1 MIFSEQDTLPNG
13 VTIPRLALG
22 TWFLPD
28 QQAAEAVK
36 TALSIGYR
44 HIDTAQAYGNEAG
57 VGEGIRRSGI
67 PREEIFVTSKV
78 AAEHKS
84 YATAAQSIHQT
95 LTTMGLDYV
104 DLMLIHSP
112 QPWAEVN
119 QSDNRYFPENRQV
132 WRALE
137 DALSAGKVR
146 AIGVSNFQPADLENL
161 WATAAVKPMV
171 NQVLCHI
178 SNTPLAL
185 LSFCRSRGILLE
197 AYSPVAHGEAK
208 KNPAIQRMAQR
219 YGVSVP
225 QLCIRYDLQLG
236 MVVLPKAANPD
247 HMRENASLDFTI
259 SEEDMDQLL
268 RLPPIQDY
276 GPFRHFPVFG
286 GKKNGYGVPPVS
298 AERFAFLAA
307 FPKNHL
313 SPERELW
320 YTTVAFLSFDPP
332 SHERSLFWT

>member
-1 MIFSEQDTLPNG
+1 MEYITLANG
-13 VTIPRLALG
+13 VKMPLLG
-22 TWFLPD
+22 YGVYQVDP
-28 QQAAEAVK
+28 AECERCVTDAIAV
-36 TALSIGYR
+36 GYR
-44 HIDTAQAYGNEAG
+44 SIDTAQAYGNEAG

-236 MVVLPKAANPD
+236 MVVLPKAANPE

-286 GKKNGYGVPPVS
+286 GKKNG
-298 AERFAFLAA
+298 
-307 FPKNHL
+307 
-313 SPERELW
+313 
-320 YTTVAFLSFDPP
+320 
-332 SHERSLFWT
+332 

>member
-22 TWFLPD
+22 TWFLPN

-208 KNPAIQRMAQR
+208 KNPAIQRMAN
-219 YGVSVP
+219 GTGS
-225 QLCIRYDLQLG
+225 
-236 MVVLPKAANPD
+236 
-247 HMRENASLDFTI
+247 
-259 SEEDMDQLL
+259 
-268 RLPPIQDY
+268 
-276 GPFRHFPVFG
+276 PFPS
-286 GKKNGYGVPPVS
+286 S
-298 AERFAFLAA
+298 AFAMTCSWAWWS
-307 FPKNHL
+307 
-313 SPERELW
+313 SPRQQ
-320 YTTVAFLSFDPP
+320 T
-332 SHERSLFWT
+332 RSTCEKTPL

>member
-1 MIFSEQDTLPNG
+1 
-13 VTIPRLALG
+13 
-22 TWFLPD
+22 
-28 QQAAEAVK
+28 
-36 TALSIGYR
+36 
-44 HIDTAQAYGNEAG
+44 
-57 VGEGIRRSGI
+57 
-67 PREEIFVTSKV
+67 
-78 AAEHKS
+78 
-84 YATAAQSIHQT
+84 
-95 LTTMGLDYV
+95 
-104 DLMLIHSP
+104 
-112 QPWAEVN
+112 
-119 QSDNRYFPENRQV
+119 
-132 WRALE
+132 
-137 DALSAGKVR
+137 
-146 AIGVSNFQPADLENL
+146 
-161 WATAAVKPMV
+161 MV

-178 SNTPLAL
+178 SNTPLSL

-236 MVVLPKAANPD
+236 MVVLPKAANPE

-286 GKKNGYGVPPVS
+286 AKRTHKAYLLCRQAV
-298 AERFAFLAA
+298 RFPCA

-320 YTTVAFLSFDPP
+320 YTTVVFLSFDSP

>member
-137 DALSAGKVR
+137 DALSVGKVR
-146 AIGVSNFQPADLENL
+146 GLRPPAL
-161 WATAAVKPMV
+161 
-171 NQVLCHI
+171 H
-178 SNTPLAL
+178 S
-185 LSFCRSRGILLE
+185 
-197 AYSPVAHGEAK
+197 
-208 KNPAIQRMAQR
+208 
-219 YGVSVP
+219 
-225 QLCIRYDLQLG
+225 
-236 MVVLPKAANPD
+236 
-247 HMRENASLDFTI
+247 
-259 SEEDMDQLL
+259 L
-268 RLPPIQDY
+268 RLAAGHGGPPQGSKPGAHAGKRLPGLYHLRGGY
-276 GPFRHFPVFG
+276 GPASAPAPHPRLWPLPPLPCVWGQKERIRRTSCVGRAVRFPC
-286 GKKNGYGVPPVS
+286 
-298 AERFAFLAA
+298 A

-320 YTTVAFLSFDPP
+320 YTTVVFLSFDTP

>member
-1 MIFSEQDTLPNG
+1 MEYITLANG
-13 VTIPRLALG
+13 VKMPLLG
-22 TWFLPD
+22 YGVYQVDP
-28 QQAAEAVK
+28 AECERCVTDAIAV
-36 TALSIGYR
+36 GYR
-44 HIDTAQAYGNEAG
+44 SIDTAQAYGNEAG

-146 AIGVSNFQPADLENL
+146 AIGVSNFQPAGLENL

-178 SNTPLAL
+178 SNTPLSL

-236 MVVLPKAANPD
+236 VVVLPKAANPE

-268 RLPPIQDY
+268 HLPPIQDY

-286 GKKNGYGVPPVS
+286 AKRTHKAYLLCRQGGSLSLRFSQKSSFPGKRTMVYYGC
-298 AERFAFLAA
+298 
-307 FPKNHL
+307 FPL
-313 SPERELW
+313 L
-320 YTTVAFLSFDPP
+320 
-332 SHERSLFWT
+332 

>member
-1 MIFSEQDTLPNG
+1 MEYITLANG
-13 VTIPRLALG
+13 VKMPLLG
-22 TWFLPD
+22 YGVYQVDP
-28 QQAAEAVK
+28 AECERCVTDAIAV
-36 TALSIGYR
+36 GYR
-44 HIDTAQAYGNEAG
+44 SIDTAQAYGNEAG

-132 WRALE
+132 WKALE

-161 WATAAVKPMV
+161 WTTAAVKPMV

-178 SNTPLAL
+178 SNTPLSL

-259 SEEDMDQLL
+259 SEADMDRLL
-268 RLPPIQDY
+268 HLPPIQDY

-286 GKKNGYGVPPVS
+286 GKKNG
-298 AERFAFLAA
+298 
-307 FPKNHL
+307 
-313 SPERELW
+313 
-320 YTTVAFLSFDPP
+320 
-332 SHERSLFWT
+332 

>member
-22 TWFLPD
+22 TWFLPN

-178 SNTPLAL
+178 SNTPLSL
-185 LSFCRSRGILLE
+185 LSFCRSCGILLE

-208 KNPAIQRMAQR
+208 KNPTDGPTVRGLRPPALHSLRPAA
-219 YGVSVP
+219 GHGGPP
-225 QLCIRYDLQLG
+225 QG
-236 MVVLPKAANPD
+236 SKPGAHAGK
-247 HMRENASLDFTI
+247 
-259 SEEDMDQLL
+259 
-268 RLPPIQDY
+268 RLPGLYHLRGGY
-276 GPFRHFPVFG
+276 GPASAPAPHSRLWPLPPLPCVWGQKERIRRTSCVGRAVRFPC
-286 GKKNGYGVPPVS
+286 
-298 AERFAFLAA
+298 A

-320 YTTVAFLSFDPP
+320 YTTVVFLSFDPP

>member
-22 TWFLPD
+22 TWFLPN

-78 AAEHKS
+78 VAEHKS

-146 AIGVSNFQPADLENL
+146 AIGVS
-161 WATAAVKPMV
+161 
-171 NQVLCHI
+171 
-178 SNTPLAL
+178 
-185 LSFCRSRGILLE
+185 
-197 AYSPVAHGEAK
+197 
-208 KNPAIQRMAQR
+208 
-219 YGVSVP
+219 VP

-236 MVVLPKAANPD
+236 MVVLPKAANPE

-286 GKKNGYGVPPVS
+286 GKKNG
-298 AERFAFLAA
+298 
-307 FPKNHL
+307 
-313 SPERELW
+313 
-320 YTTVAFLSFDPP
+320 
-332 SHERSLFWT
+332 